1 MNRQKLILAIALVL
15 LTISIGWSY
24 LNWPRQKSVEVLKY
38 APGQPPA
45 QVNRVGDK
53 KIAQDDERTVN
64 LARLDQEQ
72 TVFSGY
78 RRNIFKP
85 LWLSEMAVIR
95 QKAAAVKP
103 ALPLPPPPLPPPVA
117 PVLPRRELTKFIF
130 MGFLKVGNR
139 QTIFLGKDKEI
150 LLVKAGETFGGRFKA
165 VQITDRALTIKVL
178 DSEEQIIVPLVDN
191 MPLGAAR

>member
-1 MNRQKLILAIALVL
+1 MNRQKLILAIVL
-15 LTISIGWSY
+15 ILLAISISWSY

-45 QVNRVGDK
+45 QASRVGEK
-53 KIAQDDERTVN
+53 KTTQDDERILN

-103 ALPLPPPPLPPPVA
+103 ALPPPPPLPPPVA
-117 PVLPRRELTKFIF
+117 PVLPRRELTQFIF

-139 QTIFLGKDKEI
+139 QTVFLGKDKEI
-150 LLVKAGETFGGRFKA
+150 LLVRAGETFGGRFKA
-165 VQITDRALTIKVL
+165 VQVTDRALTIKVL
-178 DSEEQIIVPLVDN
+178 DSEEEIIVPLVDN
-191 MPLGAAR
+191 RALGSR

>member
-15 LTISIGWSY
+15 LVLSVGWSY

-45 QVNRVGDK
+45 QANRVAEK
-53 KIAQDDERTVN
+53 KTVQDDDRVLN
-64 LARLDQEQ
+64 LVKLDQEQ

-85 LWLSEMAVIR
+85 LWLSEMASIR
-95 QKAAAVKP
+95 QKAAAVRP
-103 ALPLPPPPLPPPVA
+103 ALPPPPPPLPPPVA
-117 PVLPRRELTKFIF
+117 PVMPRRELTKFTF

-139 QTIFLGKDKEI
+139 QTVFLGKDKDI
-150 LLVKAGETFGGRFKA
+150 LLVRAGETFGGRFKA
-165 VQITDRALTIKVL
+165 VQITDRALTIRVL
-178 DSEEQIIVPLVDN
+178 DSEEEIIVPLVDN
-191 MPLGAAR
+191 RALGSR

>member
-1 MNRQKLILAIALVL
+1 MNRQKLILAIVLILLVL
-15 LTISIGWSY
+15 SVGWSY

-38 APGQPPA
+38 APGQPPVQA
-45 QVNRVGDK
+45 SRVGEK
-53 KIAQDDERTVN
+53 KLPQDDGRVLN

-95 QKAAAVKP
+95 QKSAAVKP
-103 ALPLPPPPLPPPVA
+103 ALPPPPPLLPPVT
-117 PVLPRRELTKFIF
+117 PVLPRRELTKFTF

-139 QTIFLGKDKEI
+139 QTVFLGKDKDI
-150 LLVKAGETFGGRFKA
+150 LLVRAGETFGGRFKA
-165 VQITDRALTIKVL
+165 VQITDRALTIRVL
-178 DSEEQIIVPLVDN
+178 DSEEEIIVPLVDN
-191 MPLGAAR
+191 RALGAR